1 MALYKELEIAQLL
14 TTGTHSVWKHLDCF
28 LLLLLVVCALV
39 RAERAASEGVGDKV
53 RR

>member
-28 LLLLLVVCALV
+28 LLLLLVCAFV